1 MKFWRAAFFA
11 SLGWLMDEM
20 FRFRHLDWPGIA
32 VLSVSLTGWGWSAL
46 TARIRELLRS
56 VFFRVTGQPLPLP
69 VTDPQALAGE
79 IAALN
84 AQISQLRDTAT
95 SFDVSF
101 DETLHRMDE
110 RLRRVEQ
117 QSPFVQIRR

>member
-1 MKFWRAAFFA
+1 MKFWRAAFFV
-11 SLGWLMDEM
+11 SVGWLLDEM
-20 FRFRHLDWPGIA
+20 FRFHSLDWRG
-32 VLSVSLTGWGWSAL
+32 SVVSLAALTGWGWFAL
-46 TARIRELLRS
+46 AAGIRGVFCTL
-56 VFFRVTGQPLPLP
+56 FFRVTGQPLPLR
-69 VTDPQALAGE
+69 VTDPQALAAE